1 MKMAYSIGNYEFKV
15 EEFFPKDI
23 FDMITDI
30 RVESPEVVYDESD
43 ERIVREKLT
52 GKDGKLTILALDH
65 PARMVTKSGD
75 DPIIMGDRLSYLGRA
90 LRVITCPEFD
100 GFMGTPDIIEDI
112 FIINYLVKMGG
123 GPSFLDEKVIL
134 GCMNRGGLSGVTFE
148 MDDRFTAFTV
158 GSIMELRLDGAKI
171 MFRLDV
177 NSVDSGKTLMYCAD
191 AINQCSSNGIPVFV
205 EPLYVSG
212 ADQGYKIQ
220 KNANDL
226 IKVVS
231 VASGLG
237 ETSMFTWLKIPY
249 CEDYER
255 VARASSCPML
265 MLGGES
271 KGDPTPTINEFV
283 NGMKVGG
290 TIRGALVGRNVHHSG
305 KDDPRAIALAIS
317 GVVHQGFDTDQAV
330 DCLMSN
336 RGKDMDWLTKYIK

>member
-1 MKMAYSIGNYEFKV
+1 MAYSIGNYEFNV
-15 EEFFPKDI
+15 EEFFPKYI

-30 RVESPEVVYDESD
+30 RVDSPEIVYEEAD
-43 ERIVREKLT
+43 ERFVRDKLT

-75 DPIIMGDRLSYLGRA
+75 DPVIMGDRLSYLGRA
-90 LRVITCPEFD
+90 LRVITRPEFD
-100 GFMGTPDIIEDI
+100 GFMGTPDIVEDI
-112 FIINYLVKMGG
+112 FIVNYLVKKGG
-123 GPSFLDEKVIL
+123 GQSFLDEKVIL
-134 GCMNRGGLSGVTFE
+134 GCMNRGGLSGVVFE

-158 GSIMELRLDGAKI
+158 DSIMEMRLDGAKI

-177 NSVDSGKTLMYCAD
+177 NSVDSGKTIMYCAEVV
-191 AINQCSSNGIPVFV
+191 NQCSENGIPIFI
-205 EPLYVSG
+205 EPLPVSG
-212 ADQGYKIQ
+212 AEQGYKTL

-237 ETSMFTWLKIPY
+237 GTSMYTWLKIPY
-249 CEDYER
+249 CENYEK
-255 VARASSCPML
+255 VARASTCPML

-290 TIRGALVGRNVHHSG
+290 TIRGALVGRNVHHPG
-305 KDDPRAIALAIS
+305 KDDPMAVALAIS
-317 GVVHQGFDTDQAV
+317 GVVHQGFDLDQAI

-336 RGKDMDWLTKYIK
+336 RGKDMDYLTKYIRR